1 MTDQITGGEAAY
13 RILKANGIDTVFGLL
28 GGSMLELYD
37 AMYHGGDIAYVGAR
51 DERAAGH
58 MADAWARMRGLPGVV
73 LGAQAGPGVV
83 NLVTAVAEAH
93 LAYSP
98 LVVIAGAISR
108 CDHAKD
114 TFQEVDQVALFAP
127 ISKRSVMVSDAARL
141 APILEDAI
149 RLANSGRR
157 GPVVLHVPRDLF
169 AEMVPAI
176 EPTSVNIARPG
187 PAAPQDVA
195 AIATLL
201 SNAERPVIF
210 AGGGF
215 KWGETGARR

>member
-127 ISKRSVMVSDAARL
+127 ISKRSVMVQRCGA
-141 APILEDAI
+141 
-149 RLANSGRR
+149 SGAHTGRCHSPGQFGPSRTRR
-157 GPVVLHVPRDLF
+157 S
-169 AEMVPAI
+169 ACPA
-176 EPTSVNIARPG
+176 
-187 PAAPQDVA
+187 
-195 AIATLL
+195 
-201 SNAERPVIF
+201 
-210 AGGGF
+210 
-215 KWGETGARR
+215 